1 MRRVS
6 TRSQERGR
14 LLRRAYLG
22 AAILVVLALLFVLT
36 GHWILAIVFGIPAV
50 IGVWAVVQLRSVR

>member
-1 MRRVS
+1 MS

-14 LLRRAYLG
+14 LLRRSYIG
-22 AAILVVLALLFVLT
+22 ATILVVLALLFVLT

-50 IGVWAVVQLRSVR
+50 IGVWAVLQLRSVR

>member
-1 MRRVS
+1 MS

-14 LLRRAYLG
+14 LLRRGYIG
-22 AAILVVLALLFVLT
+22 AAILLVLALLFLLT

-50 IGVWAVVQLRSVR
+50 IAVWAVLQMRSVR